1 MNLRILSDPMD
12 TFDETSETF
21 NVHTVKAE
29 PIIDIKME
37 PAYVSIEFLS
47 LHIQCHPIWNNIL
60 FVDILN

>member
-21 NVHTVKAE
+21 NVHAVKAD

-37 PAYVSIEFLS
+37 PAYVSIEFLF
-47 LHIQCHPIWNNIL
+47 LHI
-60 FVDILN
+60 